1 MSTETPFSDKD
12 AQLKSKQDGLPFNMT
27 VLYSLGSAA
36 GLFLYN
42 TFNSFIQFFYAD
54 VVGLPAQWVG
64 RGLFAFG
71 FWNALND
78 PLVGWIADNKKSAIG
93 RRTWFIRTLAI
104 PVSIAFIAIWLP
116 PFNIAEHGMRTVMVY
131 FLIIISIY
139 DVLQSLITLSVDA
152 LLPEMFQEPDARLRG
167 AMIVTVVG
175 SVLGGLAVALA
186 PTVYD
191 KWGWGALAVIWGV
204 FAACLYFA
212 SLPGIRENPKYA
224 EAEEAPILERL
235 KIVFRNRTFLIV
247 LALNLAFR
255 IILAVLVSSL
265 PFYTKYVLQVDET
278 ETTKLVVAF
287 VIAYTLAMIVWQPV
301 YRRFGTRNTLLIST
315 TLFGGASIPTIF
327 ASTLLGAMGVV
338 ALIGFGLSGPALVG
352 AQLVFADTVD
362 EDYVKTGVR
371 REGLYRGI
379 LGFVYRWPPAFSA
392 LIMGE
397 LLQWSGYNETLDPA
411 SQPAQVAISIRYFIG
426 LTPFFAS
433 LIAALLVYWY
443 PLYGERLQ
451 NIRSGVQQ
459 RNNELE
465 NTSVSKL
472 QDQE

>member
-1 MSTETPFSDKD
+1 MPTEAPSSDED
-12 AQLKSKQDGLPFNMT
+12 TNLKSTQDGLSFSMT
-27 VLYSLGSAA
+27 ILYSLGSAA

-42 TFNSFIQFFYAD
+42 TFNAFVQFFYAD

-78 PLVGWIADNKKSAIG
+78 PLVGWIADNKKSATG

-104 PVSIAFIAIWLP
+104 PVAIAFMAIWLP

-152 LLPEMFQEPDARLRG
+152 LLPEMFQEPHARLRG
-167 AMIVTVVG
+167 TMIVTVIG
-175 SVLGGLAVALA
+175 SVLGGLAIALA
-186 PTVYD
+186 PTVYS

-212 SLPGIRENPKYA
+212 SLLGIRENPKYA

-235 KIVFRNRTFLIV
+235 NIVFRNRTFLIV
-247 LALNLAFR
+247 IALNLTFR
-255 IILAVLVSSL
+255 IMLAVLVTSM

-278 ETTKLVVAF
+278 KTAQLVIVF
-287 VIAYTLAMIVWQPV
+287 VIAYTSAIILWQPV

-315 TLFGGASIPTIF
+315 ILFGGASLPTIF

-338 ALIGFGLSGPALVG
+338 ALIGFGLSGPSLLG
-352 AQLVFADTVD
+352 IQLVFADTVD
-362 EDYVKTGVR
+362 EDYVNTGVR

-392 LIMGE
+392 LFMGE
-397 LLQWSGYNETLDPA
+397 LLDWSGYNEALDPS
-411 SQPAQVAISIRYFIG
+411 SQPVQVAISIRYFIG
-426 LTPFFAS
+426 LTPFFVS
-433 LIAALLVYWY
+433 LITALLVYWY
-443 PLYGERLQ
+443 PLYGERLK
-451 NIRSGVQQ
+451 NIRFGVQQ

-465 NTSVSKL
+465 NPTTL
-472 QDQE
+472 